1 LYEELQGS
9 INGCPRGS
17 LSLFSDRSKELLGL
31 EVVVP
36 LEGLLED
43 DISLGGELEPSGD
56 QEISEYPLF
65 YFHMV
70 TL

>member
-1 LYEELQGS
+1 M
-9 INGCPRGS
+9 
-17 LSLFSDRSKELLGL
+17 
-31 EVVVP
+31 VVP

-43 DISLGGELEPSGD
+43 DISLGGELKPSGD

-65 YFHMV
+65 CFHML